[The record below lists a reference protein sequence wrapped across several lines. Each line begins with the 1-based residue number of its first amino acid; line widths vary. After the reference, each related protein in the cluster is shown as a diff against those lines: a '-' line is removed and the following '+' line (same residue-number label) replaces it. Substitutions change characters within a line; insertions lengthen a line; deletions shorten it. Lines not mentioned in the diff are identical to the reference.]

1 MRRAKR
7 TFTPEQKANMVN
19 QIDTD
24 RKSGMSTLEAVAKQD
39 IGITL
44 YTKWRRQ
51 LAVGIHSSLR
61 NNKAPVD
68 AAKRDLE
75 REVKKLR
82 EVVLSQSRAIAELKK
97 EMNLDW

>member
-7 TFTPEQKANMVN
+7 HFTPEQKANIVN
-19 QIDTD
+19 QIETD
-24 RKSGMSTLEAVAKQD
+24 RRDGMSLTDAIEKQD
-39 IGITL
+39 IYASL
-44 YTKWRRQ
+44 YAKWRRQ
-51 LAVGIHSSLR
+51 LAVGIHSALR

-68 AAKRDLE
+68 VDKRNLE

>member
-7 TFTPEQKANMVN
+7 VFTPEQKANIVN
-19 QIDTD
+19 QIETD
-24 RKSGMSTLEAVAKQD
+24 RKNGMSLNNAILKQD
-39 IGITL
+39 VCVSL
-44 YTKWRRQ
+44 FVKWRKQ
-51 LAVGIHSSLR
+51 LAVGVHSSLR

-68 AAKRDLE
+68 AAKRNLE

-82 EVVLSQSRAIAELKK
+82 AIVISQSQAIAELKK

>member
-19 QIDTD
+19 QIEMD
-24 RKSGMSTLEAVAKQD
+24 RKAGMSTSDAVAKQD
-39 IGITL
+39 IGINL
-44 YTKWRRQ
+44 YIKWRRQ

-68 AAKRDLE
+68 AAKRALE

>member
-7 TFTPEQKANMVN
+7 KFTPEQKANMVN
-19 QIDTD
+19 QIETD
-24 RKSGMSTLEAVAKQD
+24 RKGGMSISEAVAKQD
-39 IGITL
+39 IGVTL
-44 YTKWRRQ
+44 YSKWRRQ

-68 AAKRDLE
+68 AAKRGLE

>member
-19 QIDTD
+19 QIESD
-24 RKSGMSTLEAVAKQD
+24 RRSGMTMSEAVSKQD
-39 IGITL
+39 ISATL
-44 YTKWRRQ
+44 FIKWRRQ

-61 NNKAPVD
+61 NNKPPID
-68 AAKRDLE
+68 AAKRSLE

>member
-7 TFTPEQKANMVN
+7 VFTPEQKANIVN
-19 QIDTD
+19 QIETD
-24 RKSGMSTLEAVAKQD
+24 RKNGMSLNDAILKQD
-39 IGITL
+39 VCVSL
-44 YTKWRRQ
+44 FVKWRKQ
-51 LAVGIHSSLR
+51 LAVGVHSSLR

-68 AAKRDLE
+68 TVKRNLE

-82 EVVLSQSRAIAELKK
+82 AIVISQSQAIAELKK

>member
-7 TFTPEQKANMVN
+7 MFTPEQKANIVN
-19 QIDTD
+19 QIETD
-24 RKSGMSTLEAVAKQD
+24 RKAGMSTVDAVAKQD
-39 IGITL
+39 IGISL
-44 YTKWRRQ
+44 YMKWRRQ

-61 NNKAPVD
+61 NNKPPVD
-68 AAKRDLE
+68 AAKRSLE
-75 REVKKLR
+75 REIKRLR

>member
-19 QIDTD
+19 QIETD
-24 RKSGMSTLEAVAKQD
+24 RKNGMSQLEAVSKHD
-39 IGITL
+39 IGVTL

-61 NNKAPVD
+61 NNKTPID
-68 AAKRDLE
+68 ADKRALE